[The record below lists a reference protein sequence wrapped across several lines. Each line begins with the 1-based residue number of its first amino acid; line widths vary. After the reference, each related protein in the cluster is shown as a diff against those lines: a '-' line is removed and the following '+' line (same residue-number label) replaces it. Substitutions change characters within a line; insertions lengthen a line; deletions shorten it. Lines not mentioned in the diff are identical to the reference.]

1 MLLPKFDFDRPTSIT
16 EVCEILDEYGN
27 SAQLLAGGTDVLVNL
42 KRKRI
47 APERVVGIHRVSEL
61 GGLSTD
67 RNEIRVGSLMT
78 ATEISENRTI
88 ARQIPFLGRAAAGL
102 GSPPIRN
109 RATIGGNL
117 VTARPA
123 ADLIPPLMVLD
134 AAVSLTSKNG
144 TREIPVT
151 RFVTGPG
158 TTKIK
163 DDEVLTHVIIPRN
176 EAGTGGAYIKFGAR
190 HSCEI
195 SIVSVAAFVSLTPAG
210 RRIAS
215 AKIALGAVAPKVMRC
230 AHAEEALAGQY
241 PGDKAFAIAGKA
253 AARAA
258 RPISDFRGSAKYR
271 RQMVDVL
278 TRRALSAACKAARDD
293 IAGRTK

>member
-1 MLLPKFDFDRPTSIT
+1 MLLPKFDFHRPLNIAET
-16 EVCEILDEYGN
+16 CEILDEYGN

-47 APERVVGIHRVSEL
+47 APAHVVGIDRVAEMGAL
-61 GGLSTD
+61 NSTKTEF
-67 RNEIRVGSLMT
+67 RLGSLMS
-78 ATEISENRTI
+78 ATRISENRTI
-88 ARQIPFLGRAAAGL
+88 MRRVPFLGRAAGGI

-134 AAVSLTSKNG
+134 ASVSLTSNKG
-144 TREIPVT
+144 VREIPVT
-151 RFVTGPG
+151 KFVIGPG
-158 TTKIK
+158 ETKIK
-163 DDEVLTHVIIPRN
+163 KNEVLTHVIIPRL
-176 EAGTGGAYIKFGAR
+176 ERGSGGAYIKFGAR

-195 SIVSVAAFVSLTPAG
+195 SIVSVAAFVTLTPAG
-210 RRIAS
+210 RKIAS
-215 AKIALGAVAPKVMRC
+215 AKIALGAVAPKVIRC
-230 AHAEEALAGQY
+230 RRAEELLAGEY
-241 PGDKAFAIAGKA
+241 PGEKAFVRAGQA

-258 RPISDFRGSAKYR
+258 RPISDIRGSASYR

-278 TRRALSAACKAARDD
+278 TRRALEAAYGAARED
-293 IAGRTK
+293 IARRAK